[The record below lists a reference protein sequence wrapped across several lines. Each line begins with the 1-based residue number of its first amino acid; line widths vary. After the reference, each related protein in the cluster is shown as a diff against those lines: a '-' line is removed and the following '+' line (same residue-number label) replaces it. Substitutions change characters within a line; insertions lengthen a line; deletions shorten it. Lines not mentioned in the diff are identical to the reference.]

1 MTIALGISF
10 LIIQV
15 MSLVLFVIVLIKLFK
30 KEGALKGILGF
41 FCGIYTFIWGWL
53 KHKELAL
60 TKVMTLW
67 SIFIVASMVL
77 PSILATSGAYELLSL
92 ANTIKG
98 TAHPQMAERRNIAKR
113 SLKALAAQR
122 KEKKK
127 ARTAKKAANK
137 NVNWSQ
143 EAMALWQDGNYKDPD
158 KAVDYWGRAIVK
170 NQNKAEVYNNRGL
183 AYYDLKLYQ
192 KAIEDYSRA
201 IQLDSG
207 YAAAFNNR
215 GNAHYELTEY
225 QKALMDFNK
234 SLQLRSNYPKAHLNR
249 GLVYYQLD
257 KNDQACRDFQNAC
270 DQGECDGLKWAMK
283 NGMCTEGGVL
293 ADQLNIN

>member
-10 LIIQV
+10 LMIQIL
-15 MSLVLFVIVLIKLFK
+15 SLVLFIIVLIKLFK
-30 KEGALKGILGF
+30 KEGVLKGILGF

-60 TKVMTLW
+60 TKVMTVW
-67 SIFIVASMVL
+67 SISIVASMLL

-92 ANTIKG
+92 ATTIKG
-98 TAHPQMAERRNIAKR
+98 TEHPQMAEHRNMAKR
-113 SLKALAAQR
+113 SLKALAAKR
-122 KEKKK
+122 NAKKK
-127 ARTAKKAANK
+127 TEPAKKVAIK
-137 NVNWSQ
+137 NVDWSQ
-143 EAMALWQDGNYKDPD
+143 EAMALWQNGNYKDPD
-158 KAVDYWGRAIVK
+158 KAVDYWDRAIAK
-170 NQNKAEVYNNRGL
+170 NQNTAEVYNNRGL

-201 IQLDSG
+201 IQLNSG
-207 YAAAFNNR
+207 YATAFNNR
-215 GNAHYELTEY
+215 GNAYYELAEY
-225 QKALMDFNK
+225 QKALTDFNV

-249 GLVYYQLD
+249 GLVYYQMD

-283 NGMCTEGGVL
+283 NGMCTEGGIL
-293 ADQLNIN
+293 ADQLNLN